1 MKTEKS
7 VVEENQEESL
17 TDEIRS
23 YVEKR
28 VQLLIL
34 TITERVS
41 SIIAHSLQKF
51 MGMILLGFAL
61 YFICLALGFYL
72 GELLGNYSYGF
83 AIVSTPFLLFG
94 FILIKRISK
103 RITEK
108 IQADIIEKM
117 MVDIDESPEGEN
129 NKNLEK

>member
-1 MKTEKS
+1 MKTEKP
-7 VVEENQEESL
+7 VVEENQDESL
-17 TDEIRS
+17 TAEIRS

-28 VQLLIL
+28 IQLLIL
-34 TITERVS
+34 TISERVS
-41 SIIAHSLQKF
+41 NIIANAFQRIL
-51 MGMILLGFAL
+51 GMVLLGFAL

-83 AIVSTPFLLFG
+83 AIVSTPFIVVG
-94 FILIKRISK
+94 FILLKRKSN

-117 MVDIDESPEGEN
+117 MADIDDSTENGN

>member
-1 MKTEKS
+1 MKTEKPS
-7 VVEENQEESL
+7 VEENQEESL
-17 TDEIRS
+17 TSEIRS

-34 TITERVS
+34 TISERVS
-41 SIIAHSLQKF
+41 NIIANSVQKI
-51 MGMILLGFAL
+51 MGMVLLCFAI
-61 YFICLALGFYL
+61 YFIFLALGFYI

-83 AIVSTPFLLFG
+83 AIVSSPFLLFG
-94 FILIKRISK
+94 FILLKRKSN

-117 MVDIDESPEGEN
+117 MVDVDEATDDDST
-129 NKNLEK
+129 KKLEK

>member
-1 MKTEKS
+1 MKTEKPI
-7 VVEENQEESL
+7 VEENQEESL

-28 VQLLIL
+28 AQLLIL
-34 TITERVS
+34 TVTERIS
-41 SIIAHSLQKF
+41 SIIAHSIQKL
-51 MGMILLGFAL
+51 MGMVLLGFAL

-83 AIVSTPFLLFG
+83 AIVSSPFLLTG
-94 FILIKRISK
+94 FILLKRKSK
-103 RITEK
+103 RITET

-117 MVDIDESPEGEN
+117 MVDIDESPDE
-129 NKNLEK
+129 EKE

>member
-1 MKTEKS
+1 MKEEKP
-7 VVEENQEESL
+7 VEEESQRETL
-17 TDEIRS
+17 TEEIRS

-34 TITERVS
+34 TVTERVS
-41 SIIAHSLQKF
+41 HIIAHSLQRL
-51 MGMILLGFAL
+51 MGMVLLGFAL

-83 AIVSTPFLLFG
+83 AAVSLPFLMIG
-94 FILIKRISK
+94 FILLKRKSK

-117 MVDIDESPEGEN
+117 MVDIEDSN
-129 NKNLEK
+129 QEKVD

>member
-1 MKTEKS
+1 METEKP

-17 TDEIRS
+17 TAEIRS

-34 TITERVS
+34 TISERVS
-41 SIIAHSLQKF
+41 NIIANAVQKI
-51 MGMILLGFAL
+51 MGMVLLGFAL
-61 YFICLALGFYL
+61 YFICLAVGFYL

-83 AIVSTPFLLFG
+83 AIVSTPYILFG
-94 FILIKRISK
+94 FIFLKRTSN

-117 MVDIDESPEGEN
+117 MADIDESTDDESK
-129 NKNLEK
+129 KNLEK

>member
-1 MKTEKS
+1 MKEEKP
-7 VVEENQEESL
+7 VEEEAQSDSL
-17 TDEIRS
+17 TNEIRS

-41 SIIAHSLQKF
+41 HVIAHSLQRLI
-51 MGMILLGFAL
+51 GMILLGSAL
-61 YFICLALGFYL
+61 YFVCLALGFYL

-83 AIVSTPFLLFG
+83 AVVSLPFLTVG
-94 FILIKRISK
+94 FILLKRKSK

-117 MVDIDESPEGEN
+117 MADMDDGNQEKVD
-129 NKNLEK
+129 

>member
-1 MKTEKS
+1 MKTEKPI
-7 VVEENQEESL
+7 VEENQEESL
-17 TDEIRS
+17 TNEIRS

-34 TITERVS
+34 TVTERAS
-41 SIIAHSLQKF
+41 SIIAHSVQKL
-51 MGMILLGFAL
+51 MGMVLLGFAL
-61 YFICLALGFYL
+61 YFFCLALGFYL

-83 AIVSTPFLLFG
+83 AIVSAPFLLIG
-94 FILIKRISK
+94 FILLKRKSK

-117 MVDIDESPEGEN
+117 TGEVDETSN
-129 NKNLEK
+129 